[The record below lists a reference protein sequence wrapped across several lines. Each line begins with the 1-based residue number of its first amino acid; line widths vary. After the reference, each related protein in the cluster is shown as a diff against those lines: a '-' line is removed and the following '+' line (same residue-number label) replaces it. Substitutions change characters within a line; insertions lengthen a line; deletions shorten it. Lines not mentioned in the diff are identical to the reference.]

1 MKGFSPNRSDFRA
14 RALASKRSANM
25 KEMLF
30 FVLFY
35 EILCTFMAKFFEQ
48 GREVHHRSILVSSN
62 KPKPSHAWRSFLAIL
77 FIDALRHGSGVCA
90 HILQDKA
97 PGDT

>member
-1 MKGFSPNRSDFRA
+1 MDRMKGFSPNRSDFRA
-14 RALASKRSANM
+14 RALVSKRSANM

-48 GREVHHRSILVSSN
+48 GYEVSS
-62 KPKPSHAWRSFLAIL
+62 SFN
-77 FIDALRHGSGVCA
+77 SCVE
-90 HILQDKA
+90 Q
-97 PGDT
+97 